1 MKNNKDKIGNIKEKF
16 KDILNDPQKKA
27 ILMLVLMFIF
37 FSLLVMGTRSAHNKN
52 SKETTN
58 HSDFEFSLNKINA
71 NNYHYTY
78 DINLDSNIISYE
90 GDRYST
96 KELFTKNSNGTIE
109 QFYNYNEIYLK
120 NINNVWSKTD
130 NPYLFSDFKM
140 INKIEQILKQ
150 STYISYTE
158 FKDNKKIYTYNIST
172 TTLIKILELVNVDLD
187 DLPNVITI
195 TTDKDNN
202 VIQIDYDLS
211 EYSKYKMIS
220 TTKATATIKYSK
232 FGEIEEIEDPT

>member
-1 MKNNKDKIGNIKEKF
+1 MT
-16 KDILNDPQKKA
+16 IL
-27 ILMLVLMFIF
+27 
-37 FSLLVMGTRSAHNKN
+37 R
-52 SKETTN
+52 
-58 HSDFEFSLNKINA
+58 
-71 NNYHYTY
+71 
-78 DINLDSNIISYE
+78 NLTII
-90 GDRYST
+90 
-96 KELFTKNSNGTIE
+96 
-109 QFYNYNEIYLK
+109 
-120 NINNVWSKTD
+120 
-130 NPYLFSDFKM
+130 
-140 INKIEQILKQ
+140 
-150 STYISYTE
+150 
-158 FKDNKKIYTYNIST
+158 KKIYTYNIST